1 MRQVRGILTALS
13 ENYEIAYYRSVK
25 NPLQLPLK
33 NILLKYAGGK
43 RGRAQR
49 VRQCAREKR
58 LPRDCTR
65 TRRRQTT
72 YVFQADLSHM
82 VNHFLNLIQAIF

>member
-1 MRQVRGILTALS
+1 MRHVRGILTALS

-49 VRQCAREKR
+49 VNSVRERNVYLVSALEQDDGKR
-58 LPRDCTR
+58 LTFF
-65 TRRRQTT
+65 RQIQ
-72 YVFQADLSHM
+72 VIW
-82 VNHFLNLIQAIF
+82 IQAIF